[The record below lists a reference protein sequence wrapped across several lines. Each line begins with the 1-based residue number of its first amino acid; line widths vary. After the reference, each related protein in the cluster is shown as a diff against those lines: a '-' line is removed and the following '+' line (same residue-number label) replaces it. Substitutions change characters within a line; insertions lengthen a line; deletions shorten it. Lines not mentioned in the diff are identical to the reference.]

1 MAKRVT
7 LKPTFKIEN
16 IVASAALGAELDLYA
31 IAKASVD
38 VDYEP
43 EQFPGAIYKIKEP
56 KVALLLFKNGKI
68 ICTGAKTEADI
79 KRAIDMVIK
88 VVRKYILTE
97 KKLAKRFK
105 LHTEFR
111 IENIVASA
119 DLGVELD
126 LYAIAKAS
134 ADVDYEPEQFP
145 GAIYKIK
152 EPKVALLLFK
162 NGKIICTGAKTE
174 ADIKKAI
181 DQVIKV
187 VKNYILSEKK

>member
-1 MAKRVT
+1 MAKSRRVT
-7 LKPTFKIEN
+7 LHPQFK
-16 IVASAALGAELDLYA
+16 
-31 IAKASVD
+31 
-38 VDYEP
+38 
-43 EQFPGAIYKIKEP
+43 
-56 KVALLLFKNGKI
+56 
-68 ICTGAKTEADI
+68 
-79 KRAIDMVIK
+79 
-88 VVRKYILTE
+88 
-97 KKLAKRFK
+97 
-105 LHTEFR
+105 

-134 ADVDYEPEQFP
+134 SDVDYEPEQFP

-181 DQVIKV
+181 DQVVRV
-187 VKNYILSEKK
+187 VKNYILVSEK

>member
-1 MAKRVT
+1 MAKQIA
-7 LKPTFKIEN
+7 LKPVFK
-16 IVASAALGAELDLYA
+16 
-31 IAKASVD
+31 
-38 VDYEP
+38 
-43 EQFPGAIYKIKEP
+43 
-56 KVALLLFKNGKI
+56 
-68 ICTGAKTEADI
+68 
-79 KRAIDMVIK
+79 
-88 VVRKYILTE
+88 
-97 KKLAKRFK
+97 
-105 LHTEFR
+105 

-134 ADVDYEPEQFP
+134 PDVDYEPEQFP

-187 VKNYILSEKK
+187 VKKYILSEKK

>member
-1 MAKRVT
+1 MAKRVA
-7 LKPTFKIEN
+7 LKPNFK
-16 IVASAALGAELDLYA
+16 
-31 IAKASVD
+31 
-38 VDYEP
+38 
-43 EQFPGAIYKIKEP
+43 
-56 KVALLLFKNGKI
+56 
-68 ICTGAKTEADI
+68 
-79 KRAIDMVIK
+79 
-88 VVRKYILTE
+88 
-97 KKLAKRFK
+97 
-105 LHTEFR
+105 

-174 ADIKKAI
+174 ADIKRAI
-181 DQVIKV
+181 EQVIKV
-187 VKNYILSEKK
+187 VKNYILAKKE